1 MHGKN
6 LAFGLLLVCGAF
18 VLLWFTMAE
27 IRNVLSA
34 DGGEI
39 STLSLRAP
47 KDLVSITNRVAELE
61 RKAVEAEMYYESVK
75 TIQAKLDSVGATNN
89 VDLSTAI
96 EAKVRKE
103 LETQFAQLKSE
114 VQSAL
119 LAAKR
124 AVEKPTDNAA
134 LLKHLAELEQSVT
147 KLQNELAVKTAEAA
161 RFIDDFTS
169 CSNYLVHPVKQLAF
183 PKPSGKGNAYEFIR
197 IGVSDFC
204 VPGKTDVS
212 VFFTLQALATGGRD
226 DCLNENLS
234 QVSVRFGRLAM
245 VSETKAQMVGCFQ
258 DDAKRSWRFFAARL
272 SALEPDQPY
281 QYTIEH
287 EVNSP
292 VRSFYS
298 PPLPGAE
305 QETNILF
312 VGDTMHPGADFV
324 MKEAAK
330 QSNMHDLVVHVGDG
344 TYGTNNGACY
354 GQRRSREPTSECGWD
369 CTGIKCDGAGRM
381 SAQVLDKIRVWT
393 KSFDDNIKGGMA
405 WMTTMGNHDND
416 LQWFLSMRPTCASAL
431 PGVHPDD
438 VIYSTNDALKVF
450 AHSSLGMREVYSKAL
465 DYMKSPHFYS
475 FDYGKVHVVSLGS
488 EDNPMNAYEEW
499 DGEPLDANQ
508 LDRFERHYGKHSKQY
523 KWLIKDLSDAKRN
536 LVPWVV
542 VFTHRPL
549 YSTAYHHANCQA
561 GGDWYACK
569 FRDTYEPVFRQ
580 FNVDLVVSGHSH
592 HYSRSQPMYKGQID
606 RERGI
611 VYSVIGVGGFEVT
624 GESFSQAN
632 WIASRQ
638 GSEFGYVRMV
648 VKNATHAKWTHQLIT
663 GKVFDETWLVR
674 RP

>member
-1 MHGKN
+1 MLSKSLVSGAL
-6 LAFGLLLVCGAF
+6 LACGVF
-18 VLLWFTMAE
+18 LLLWFSMTG
-27 IRNVLSA
+27 IRSVLRS

-39 STLSLRAP
+39 STVSLRTP
-47 KDLVSITNRVAELE
+47 KDLASITNRVAELE

-75 TIQAKLDSVGATNN
+75 TIQSRLDSVGAAGN
-89 VDLSTAI
+89 VDLSAAI

-103 LETQFAQLKSE
+103 LEAQFNQLKSE

-119 LAAKR
+119 SAAKR
-124 AVEKPTDNAA
+124 AGETATTSAA
-134 LLKHLAELEQSVT
+134 LLAHLAELEQSVT
-147 KLQNELAVKTAEAA
+147 KLQSELAANTAKATK
-161 RFIDDFTS
+161 FIDDFTS
-169 CSNYLVHPVKQLAF
+169 CSNYLAQPVKQLAF
-183 PKPSGKGNAYEFIR
+183 PKPSGKGSAYEFVR

-204 VPGKTDVS
+204 AVGKTDVS
-212 VFFTLQALATGGRD
+212 VFFTLQALVTGGRD
-226 DCLNENLS
+226 ECLNQDLS
-234 QVSVRFGRLAM
+234 HVSVRFGRLAA

-272 SALEPDQPY
+272 SGLDPDQPY
-281 QYTIEH
+281 QYTIER
-287 EVNSP
+287 ETNSP

-354 GQRRSREPTSECGWD
+354 DQRRSRNATSECGWD
-369 CTGIKCDGAGRM
+369 CTGVHCDGAGRM
-381 SAQVLDKIRVWT
+381 SAKVLDKIRVWT

-416 LQWFLSMRPTCASAL
+416 LQWFLAMRPTCASAL

-438 VIYSTNDALKVF
+438 VMYSTSDALKTF
-450 AHSSLGMREVYSKAL
+450 AHSSLGMRQVYSQAL

-499 DGEPLDANQ
+499 DGKPLDANQ
-508 LDRFERHYGKHSKQY
+508 LDRFERHYGKQSKQY
-523 KWLIKDLSDAKRN
+523 QWLIKDLSDAKRN
-536 LVPWVV
+536 LVPWLV

-549 YSTAYHHANCQA
+549 YSTAHHHANCQS

-580 FNVDLVVSGHSH
+580 FNVDVVVSGHSH
-592 HYSRSQPMYKGQID
+592 HYSRSQPMYKGQVD
-606 RERGI
+606 LERGI

-624 GESFSQAN
+624 GESFSHAD

-648 VKNATHAKWTHQLIT
+648 VKNSTHAKWTHQLIT
-663 GKVFDETWLVR
+663 GRVFDETWLVR
-674 RP
+674 RS